1 MASTSLEE
9 GFSKRFF
16 NSEFETADFA
26 DFADSMV
33 SKLFV
38 RDFRCFS
45 NLEIE
50 FHPESTC
57 IIGRNASGKTSLL
70 EAVAVLTRLQSP
82 RTNSLAQ
89 LVRLGAKGLVTDGFV
104 SDYHL
109 QFYYSA
115 SRRKLAL
122 DAVEQKT
129 SNTYL
134 EVAKVVYFANSDI
147 SLTRG
152 AGDTRR
158 RFLDFVGSQLFKNY
172 REIRRSYEKALQ
184 SRNYYLK
191 MMPARPREISA
202 YGKPL
207 LQFGQQLTALR
218 AFLLE
223 RLDPHVIE
231 SFSAISDRNETLRL
245 CYQPGAT
252 ADFEKALHD
261 SQGEEL
267 RLRVTIVGPHRD
279 DFQLFLNAK
288 PVEMFASEGQQRTVS
303 IALKLAQAKILEL
316 EFKKPPLLL
325 LDDVFG
331 ELDPARRNRLFSVL
345 PSRGQRL
352 VTTTH
357 LGWLESLPAGKVYR
371 ISEDSDGDRVLETVS

>member
-1 MASTSLEE
+1 
-9 GFSKRFF
+9 
-16 NSEFETADFA
+16 
-26 DFADSMV
+26 MV
-33 SKLFV
+33 SKLSV

-89 LVRLGAKGLVTDGFV
+89 IVRLGAKGLVTDGFV
-104 SDYHL
+104 SDFHL

-122 DAVEQKT
+122 DAVEQK
-129 SNTYL
+129 SSSTYL
-134 EVAKVVYFANSDI
+134 DVAKVVYFANSDI
-147 SLTRG
+147 GLTRG

-172 REIRRSYEKALQ
+172 REILRSYEKALHL
-184 SRNYYLK
+184 RNRYLK
-191 MMPARPREISA
+191 MMPARPREVNA
-202 YGKPL
+202 YSKPL
-207 LQFGQQLTALR
+207 LQFGHQLTALR

-223 RLDPHVIE
+223 RLEPHVIE
-231 SFSAISDRNETLRL
+231 SFAAISDLHETLRL
-245 CYQPGAT
+245 HYQPGST
-252 ADFEKALHD
+252 ADFEKALRE
-261 SQGEEL
+261 SEGEEL
-267 RLRVTIVGPHRD
+267 RLRMTVVGPHRD
-279 DFQLFLNAK
+279 DFQLNLNTK
-288 PVEMFASEGQQRTVS
+288 PADVFASEGQQRTIAV
-303 IALKLAQAKILEL
+303 ALKLAEARILEL

-331 ELDPARRNRLFSVL
+331 ELDPVRRNRLFSAL
-345 PSRGQRL
+345 PSRGQRF

-357 LGWLESLPAGKVYR
+357 LDWLESLPAGKVYR
-371 ISEDSDGDRVLETVS
+371 ISESSSGERVLESVS

>member
-1 MASTSLEE
+1 
-9 GFSKRFF
+9 
-16 NSEFETADFA
+16 
-26 DFADSMV
+26 MV

-45 NLEIE
+45 KLEID
-50 FHPESTC
+50 FDPESTC

-122 DAVEQKT
+122 DAVEQK
-129 SNTYL
+129 SPNTYL
-134 EVAKVVYFANSDI
+134 EIAKVVYFANSDI
-147 SLTRG
+147 SLIRG
-152 AGDTRR
+152 SGETRR
-158 RFLDFVGSQLFKNY
+158 RFLDFVGNQLFKNY
-172 REIRRSYEKALQ
+172 REILRSYDKALQ
-184 SRNYYLK
+184 SRNRYLK
-191 MMPARPREISA
+191 MMPARPREVNA

-207 LQFGQQLTALR
+207 LQFGHQLTALR

-223 RLDPHVIE
+223 RLEPQVIE
-231 SFSAISDRNETLRL
+231 SFTAISDLHETLRL
-245 CYQPGAT
+245 GYQPGAT
-252 ADFEKALHD
+252 ADFEKALRE
-261 SQGEEL
+261 SEEEEV
-267 RLRVTIVGPHRD
+267 RLRMTVVGPHRD
-279 DFQLFLNAK
+279 DFQLYLNAK
-288 PVEMFASEGQQRTVS
+288 PADVFASEGQQRTIA

-316 EFKKPPLLL
+316 EFKRAPLLL

-331 ELDPARRNRLFSVL
+331 ELDPVRRNRLFSAL

-357 LGWLESLPAGKVYR
+357 LDWLKSLPAGKVYR
-371 ISEDSDGDRVLETVS
+371 IGENTLGERILKIVS

>member
-1 MASTSLEE
+1 
-9 GFSKRFF
+9 
-16 NSEFETADFA
+16 
-26 DFADSMV
+26 MV

-57 IIGRNASGKTSLL
+57 IIGQNASGKTSLL

-89 LVRLGAKGLVTDGFV
+89 LIRLGAKGLVTDGFV

-115 SRRKLAL
+115 KRRKLAL
-122 DAVEQKT
+122 DAVEQK
-129 SNTYL
+129 SSKSYL
-134 EVAKVVYFANSDI
+134 DVAKVVYFANSDI
-147 SLTRG
+147 GLIQGS
-152 AGDTRR
+152 GDTRR

-172 REIRRSYEKALQ
+172 REILRSYEKALH
-184 SRNYYLK
+184 SRNHYLK
-191 MMPARPREISA
+191 MIPARPREVSA
-202 YGKPL
+202 YSKPL
-207 LQFGQQLTALR
+207 LQFGHQLTALR

-231 SFSAISDRNETLRL
+231 SFAAISDRNESFRL

-252 ADFEKALHD
+252 ADFEEALRE
-261 SQGEEL
+261 SEGEEL
-267 RLRVTIVGPHRD
+267 RLRMTVVGPHRD
-279 DFQLFLNAK
+279 DFQIFLNAK
-288 PVEMFASEGQQRTVS
+288 PADLFASEGQQRTVA
-303 IALKLAQAKILEL
+303 IALKLGQAKILEL
-316 EFKKPPLLL
+316 EFQKPPLLL

-331 ELDPARRNRLFSVL
+331 ELDPVRRNRLFSAL

-357 LGWLESLPAGKVYR
+357 LDWLESIPAGKVYR
-371 ISEDSDGDRVLETVS
+371 ISENSLGDRVLETVT

>member
-1 MASTSLEE
+1 
-9 GFSKRFF
+9 
-16 NSEFETADFA
+16 
-26 DFADSMV
+26 MV
-33 SKLFV
+33 SKLSV

-82 RTNSLAQ
+82 RTNALAQ
-89 LVRLGAKGLVTDGFV
+89 LIRLGAKSLVTDGFV
-104 SDYHL
+104 SGYHL

-122 DAVEQKT
+122 DAVEQKST
-129 SNTYL
+129 HAYL
-134 EVAKVVYFANSDI
+134 DVAKVVYLANSDI
-147 SLTRG
+147 GLIQG
-152 AGDTRR
+152 GGETRR

-172 REIRRSYEKALQ
+172 REILRSYDKALH
-184 SRNYYLK
+184 SRNRYLK
-191 MMPARPREISA
+191 MTPARHREVNA
-202 YGKPL
+202 YSKPL

-218 AFLLE
+218 GFLLE

-231 SFSAISDRNETLRL
+231 SFAAISDRDETLRL

-252 ADFEKALHD
+252 SEFEKALRD
-261 SQGEEL
+261 SEGDEL
-267 RLRVTIVGPHRD
+267 RLRMTVVGPHRD
-279 DFQLFLNAK
+279 DFQLYLNSK
-288 PVEMFASEGQQRTVS
+288 PIDIFASEGQQRTVA
-303 IALKLAQAKILEL
+303 IALKLAQAKILEM

-325 LDDVFG
+325 LDDIFG
-331 ELDPARRNRLFSVL
+331 ELDPVRRNRLFTAL

-357 LGWLESLPAGKVYR
+357 LGWLDSLPSGKVYR
-371 ISEDSDGDRVLETVS
+371 LSESPLGDRLLETVS

>member
-1 MASTSLEE
+1 
-9 GFSKRFF
+9 
-16 NSEFETADFA
+16 
-26 DFADSMV
+26 MV
-33 SKLFV
+33 SQLFV

-45 NLEIE
+45 SLEIE

-57 IIGRNASGKTSLL
+57 IIGPNASGKTSLL

-82 RTNSLAQ
+82 KTNSLAQ
-89 LVRLGAKGLVTDGFV
+89 LIRLGARGLVTDGLV

-122 DAVEQKT
+122 DAVVQK
-129 SNTYL
+129 SSDTYL

-147 SLTRG
+147 GLIRG
-152 AGDTRR
+152 GSDTRR

-172 REIRRSYEKALQ
+172 RGILRSYEKALH

-191 MMPARPREISA
+191 MMPARPREVSA

-207 LQFGQQLTALR
+207 LRFGHQLTALR

-223 RLDPHVIE
+223 RLDPHLIE
-231 SFSAISDRNETLRL
+231 SFAAISDRNETLRL

-252 ADFEKALHD
+252 ADFEKALRESED
-261 SQGEEL
+261 EEL
-267 RLRVTIVGPHRD
+267 RLRMTIVGPHRD
-279 DFQLFLNAK
+279 DFQLYLNTK
-288 PVEMFASEGQQRTVS
+288 PADLFASEGQQRTLA

-331 ELDPARRNRLFSVL
+331 ELDPARRNRLFAAL

-357 LGWLESLPAGKVYR
+357 LDWLESLPAGKVYR
-371 ISEDSDGDRVLETVS
+371 ISESAVGDRVLETMS

>member
-1 MASTSLEE
+1 
-9 GFSKRFF
+9 
-16 NSEFETADFA
+16 
-26 DFADSMV
+26 MV

-45 NLEIE
+45 ALEID

-57 IIGRNASGKTSLL
+57 IIGPNASGKTSLL
-70 EAVAVLTRLQSP
+70 EAVSVLTRLQSP
-82 RTNSLAQ
+82 RTNSLVQ

-115 SRRKLAL
+115 NRRKLAL
-122 DAVEQKT
+122 DAVEQKS

-147 SLTRG
+147 GLIRG
-152 AGDTRR
+152 AGETRR

-172 REIRRSYEKALQ
+172 REILRSYEKALH
-184 SRNYYLK
+184 SRNFYLK
-191 MMPARPREISA
+191 MIPARPREVSA
-202 YGKPL
+202 YSKPL
-207 LQFGQQLTALR
+207 LQFGLQLTALR

-223 RLDPHVIE
+223 RLDPHLIE
-231 SFSAISDRNETLRL
+231 SFAAISDRNETLRL

-252 ADFEKALHD
+252 ADFEKALRE
-261 SQGEEL
+261 SEGEEL
-267 RLRVTIVGPHRD
+267 RLRMTIVGPHRD

-288 PVEMFASEGQQRTVS
+288 PADLFASEGQQRTVA
-303 IALKLAQAKILEL
+303 IALKLAQAKTLEL
-316 EFKKPPLLL
+316 ESKKPPLLL
-325 LDDVFG
+325 IDDVFG
-331 ELDPARRNRLFSVL
+331 ELDPARRNRLFSAL

-357 LGWLESLPAGKVYR
+357 LDWLESLPVGKVYR
-371 ISEDSDGDRVLETVS
+371 IRESSLGERALEPMT

>member
-1 MASTSLEE
+1 
-9 GFSKRFF
+9 
-16 NSEFETADFA
+16 
-26 DFADSMV
+26 MV
-33 SKLFV
+33 SKLLV

-134 EVAKVVYFANSDI
+134 DVAKVVYFANSDI
-147 SLTRG
+147 GLIRG
-152 AGDTRR
+152 SGEIRR

-172 REIRRSYEKALQ
+172 REILRSYEKALR
-184 SRNYYLK
+184 SRNHYLK
-191 MMPARPREISA
+191 MVPARPREVNA
-202 YGKPL
+202 YRKPL

-231 SFSAISDRNETLRL
+231 SFAEISDLNETLRL
-245 CYQPGAT
+245 SYQPGAT
-252 ADFEKALHD
+252 ADFEKALQQ
-261 SQGEEL
+261 SETEEL
-267 RLRVTIVGPHRD
+267 RLRMTVVGPHRD
-279 DFQLFLNAK
+279 DFQFYLDTK
-288 PVEMFASEGQQRTVS
+288 PADVFASEGQQRTVA
-303 IALKLAQAKILEL
+303 IALNLAQAKILEL

-331 ELDPARRNRLFSVL
+331 ELDPVRRNRLFSAL

-357 LGWLESLPAGKVYR
+357 LDWLKSLPVGKVYR
-371 ISEDSDGDRVLETVS
+371 ISENSLGDRALETLS

>member
-1 MASTSLEE
+1 
-9 GFSKRFF
+9 
-16 NSEFETADFA
+16 
-26 DFADSMV
+26 MV

-38 RDFRCFS
+38 RNFRCFS

-89 LVRLGAKGLVTDGFV
+89 LIRIGAKGLVTDGFV
-104 SDYHL
+104 SNYHL
-109 QFYYSA
+109 QFYYSV

-122 DAVEQKT
+122 DAVEQKSAT
-129 SNTYL
+129 NYL
-134 EVAKVVYFANSDI
+134 TVAKVVYFANSDI
-147 SLTRG
+147 ALIQGS
-152 AGDTRR
+152 GDTRR
-158 RFLDFVGSQLFKNY
+158 RFLDFIGSQFFDNY
-172 REIRRSYEKALQ
+172 REILRSYEKALH
-184 SRNYYLK
+184 SRNHYLK
-191 MMPARPREISA
+191 STLARPREVNA
-202 YGKPL
+202 YSKPL
-207 LQFGQQLTALR
+207 LQFGQRLTALR

-223 RLDPHVIE
+223 RLEPHVIE
-231 SFSAISDRNETLRL
+231 SFSAISDRDETLKL
-245 CYQPGAT
+245 TYQPGAT

-267 RLRVTIVGPHRD
+267 RLRMTVVGPHRD
-279 DFQLFLNAK
+279 DFQLYLNSK
-288 PVEMFASEGQQRTVS
+288 STDVFASEGQQRTIA

-316 EFKKPPLLL
+316 EFKQPPILL

-331 ELDPARRNRLFSVL
+331 ELDPARRNRLFTAL

-357 LGWLESLPAGKVYR
+357 LDWLESLPSGKVYR
-371 ISEDSDGDRVLETVS
+371 ISEDPQGERMLETMS

>member
-1 MASTSLEE
+1 
-9 GFSKRFF
+9 
-16 NSEFETADFA
+16 
-26 DFADSMV
+26 MV

-45 NLEIE
+45 TLEIE

-57 IIGRNASGKTSLL
+57 IIGPNASGKTSLL

-122 DAVEQKT
+122 DAVEQK
-129 SNTYL
+129 SPNSYL

-147 SLTRG
+147 GLIRG
-152 AGDTRR
+152 SADIRR
-158 RFLDFVGSQLFKNY
+158 RFLDFVGSQLFKDY
-172 REIRRSYEKALQ
+172 RQILRSYEKALH

-191 MMPARPREISA
+191 MMPARPREVSA
-202 YGKPL
+202 YSKPL
-207 LQFGQQLTALR
+207 LHFGRQLTVLR

-223 RLDPHVIE
+223 RLDPHFIE
-231 SFSAISDRNETLRL
+231 SFAAISDRHETLKFV
-245 CYQPGAT
+245 YQQGAT
-252 ADFEKALHD
+252 MEFEEALRG
-261 SQGEEL
+261 SEEEEL
-267 RLRVTIVGPHRD
+267 RLRMTVIGPHRD
-279 DFQLFLNAK
+279 DFQLLLNAK
-288 PVEMFASEGQQRTVS
+288 PADSFASEGQQRTVA

-316 EFKKPPLLL
+316 EFNQPPLLL
-325 LDDVFG
+325 IDDVFG
-331 ELDPARRNRLFSVL
+331 ELDPVRRNRLFSAL

-357 LGWLESLPAGKVYR
+357 LDWLQSLPVGKVYR
-371 ISEDSDGDRVLETVS
+371 ISESAHGDRVLETVS

>member
-1 MASTSLEE
+1 
-9 GFSKRFF
+9 
-16 NSEFETADFA
+16 
-26 DFADSMV
+26 MV

-57 IIGRNASGKTSLL
+57 IVGRNASGKTSLL

-82 RTNSLAQ
+82 RTNSLTQLIRHGAQ
-89 LVRLGAKGLVTDGFV
+89 GLVTDGFV

-115 SRRKLAL
+115 RRRKLAL
-122 DAVEQKT
+122 DAVEQK
-129 SNTYL
+129 SPNTYL
-134 EVAKVVYFANSDI
+134 EVARVVYFANSDI
-147 SLTRG
+147 GLIQGSSE
-152 AGDTRR
+152 TRR

-172 REIRRSYEKALQ
+172 RHVLRSYEKALH
-184 SRNYYLK
+184 SRNHYLK
-191 MMPARPREISA
+191 MTPARPREINA
-202 YGKPL
+202 YSKPL
-207 LQFGQQLTALR
+207 MQFGQQLTALR

-223 RLDPHVIE
+223 RLDPQVLE
-231 SFSAISDRNETLRL
+231 TFATISDRDETLKL

-252 ADFEKALHD
+252 ADFEKALRD
-261 SQGEEL
+261 SEADEL
-267 RLRVTIVGPHRD
+267 RLRMTVVGPHRD
-279 DFQLFLNAK
+279 DFQFYLNCNPAD
-288 PVEMFASEGQQRTVS
+288 VFASEGQQRTVA

-331 ELDPARRNRLFSVL
+331 ELDPVRRNRLFSAL

-357 LGWLESLPAGKVYR
+357 LDWLDSLPSGKVYR
-371 ISEDSDGDRVLETVS
+371 LSESPLGDRFLETVN

>member
-1 MASTSLEE
+1 
-9 GFSKRFF
+9 
-16 NSEFETADFA
+16 
-26 DFADSMV
+26 MV
-33 SKLFV
+33 RNLFV

-45 NLEIE
+45 RLEVE

-82 RTNSLAQ
+82 KTNSLGQ
-89 LVRLGAKGLVTDGFV
+89 LVRLGAQGLVTDGFV

-122 DAVEQKT
+122 DAVVQK
-129 SNTYL
+129 SSRTYL

-147 SLTRG
+147 GLIRG
-152 AGDTRR
+152 TGDIRR
-158 RFLDFVGSQLFKNY
+158 RFLDFVGNQLFKNY
-172 REIRRSYEKALQ
+172 REILRSYEKALH

-191 MMPARPREISA
+191 MMPARPREVSA
-202 YGKPL
+202 YRKPL
-207 LQFGQQLTALR
+207 LQFGLQLTALR

-223 RLDPHVIE
+223 RLDPQVIE
-231 SFSAISDRNETLRL
+231 SFAAISDRHETLRL

-252 ADFEKALHD
+252 ADFDQALRE
-261 SQGEEL
+261 SEGEEL
-267 RLRVTIVGPHRD
+267 RLRMTLVGPHRD
-279 DFQLFLNAK
+279 DFQLYLNAK
-288 PVEMFASEGQQRTVS
+288 PADLFASEGQQRTLA
-303 IALKLAQAKILEL
+303 IALKLAQARTLEL

-331 ELDPARRNRLFSVL
+331 ELDPERRNRLFSAL

-357 LGWLESLPAGKVYR
+357 LDWLKSLPVGKVYR
-371 ISEDSDGDRVLETVS
+371 INESSVGDRVLETVS

>member
-1 MASTSLEE
+1 
-9 GFSKRFF
+9 
-16 NSEFETADFA
+16 
-26 DFADSMV
+26 MV

-45 NLEIE
+45 ALEIE

-57 IIGRNASGKTSLL
+57 IIGPNASGKTSLL

-122 DAVEQKT
+122 DAVEQK
-129 SNTYL
+129 SPNSYL

-147 SLTRG
+147 GLIRG
-152 AGDTRR
+152 SADIRR

-172 REIRRSYEKALQ
+172 RQILRSYEKALH

-191 MMPARPREISA
+191 MMPARPREVSA
-202 YGKPL
+202 YSKPL
-207 LQFGQQLTALR
+207 LDFGGQLTVLR
-218 AFLLE
+218 ALLLE
-223 RLDPHVIE
+223 RLDPHFIE
-231 SFSAISDRNETLRL
+231 SFAAISDRHETLKL
-245 CYQPGAT
+245 GYQQGT
-252 ADFEKALHD
+252 TMDFEEALRE
-261 SQGEEL
+261 SEEEEV
-267 RLRVTIVGPHRD
+267 RLRMTVVGPHRD
-279 DFQLFLNAK
+279 DFQLLLNAK
-288 PVEMFASEGQQRTVS
+288 PADSFASEGQQRTVA

-316 EFKKPPLLL
+316 EFNQPPLLL
-325 LDDVFG
+325 IDDVFG
-331 ELDPARRNRLFSVL
+331 ELDPVRRNRLFSAL

-357 LGWLESLPAGKVYR
+357 LDWLQSLPVGKVYR
-371 ISEDSDGDRVLETVS
+371 ISENPHGDRVLETVS